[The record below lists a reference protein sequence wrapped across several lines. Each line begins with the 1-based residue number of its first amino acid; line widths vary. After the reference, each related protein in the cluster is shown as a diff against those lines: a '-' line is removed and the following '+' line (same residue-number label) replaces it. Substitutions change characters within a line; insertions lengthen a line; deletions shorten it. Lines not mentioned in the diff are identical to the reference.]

1 MIPLKRVF
9 AIDLPGKAFDDPA
22 AIRTTHG
29 SAELVVLDNR
39 ITDVVLTLAADHK
52 LLQLMQT

>member
-22 AIRTTHG
+22 AIRTT
-29 SAELVVLDNR
+29 LVVLDNR
-39 ITDVVLTLAADHK
+39 ITDVVLALAADHK
-52 LLQLMQT
+52 LIQLMRP